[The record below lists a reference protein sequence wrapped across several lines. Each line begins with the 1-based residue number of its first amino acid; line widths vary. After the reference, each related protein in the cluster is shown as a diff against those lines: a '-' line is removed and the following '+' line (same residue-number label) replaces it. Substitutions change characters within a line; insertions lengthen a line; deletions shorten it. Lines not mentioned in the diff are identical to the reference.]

1 MPSFWA
7 PTLSFL
13 KEKIDSELRGFAH
26 FSFSFVLNEVSL
38 CSLDWLDFTE

>member
-13 KEKIDSELRGFAH
+13 KEKFDSELTGLL
-26 FSFSFVLNEVSL
+26 VLVLVLSQTR
-38 CSLDWLDFTE
+38 SHSVA